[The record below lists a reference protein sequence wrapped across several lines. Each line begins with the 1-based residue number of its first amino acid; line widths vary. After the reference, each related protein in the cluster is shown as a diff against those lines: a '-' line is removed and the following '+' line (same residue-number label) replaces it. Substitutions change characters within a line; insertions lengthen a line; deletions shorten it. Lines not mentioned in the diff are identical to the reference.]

1 MPINLPIDLPAT
13 KILDDEN
20 IFYLN
25 QERAEHQDIRP
36 LEIVLLNLM
45 PTKIETE
52 TQIARL
58 LGNSPLQVDLIL
70 IHPESHASKNI
81 SEEHLINYYTNF
93 KYIRDNK
100 FDGLIITG
108 APVELLDFEDVDYFE
123 ELKEIMEWSKKNIT
137 STFHICWG
145 AQAALYYHYGI
156 KKSELNKKCFGV
168 FEHQICVEH
177 EKLFR
182 GFDDV
187 FYAPHS
193 RYTHVRVEDIQ
204 ATKELDLLSYSD
216 EAGLYIA
223 ATKDRRQIFV
233 TGHSEYEKDTLKKEY
248 DRDKDKG
255 LDIDLPRSYF
265 ENDDYLKKPIVKW
278 RAHANLL
285 YVNWLNYYVYQET
298 PYDLNDII

>member
-1 MPINLPIDLPAT
+1 MPINLPADLPAA
-13 KILDDEN
+13 KVLDDEN
-20 IFYLN
+20 IFYLT
-25 QERAEHQDIRP
+25 QERAVHQDIRP

-45 PTKIETE
+45 PTKIQTE

-58 LGNSPLQVDLIL
+58 LGNSPLQVDLVL
-70 IHPESHASKNI
+70 VHPDSHVSRNTPQ
-81 SEEHLINYYTNF
+81 EHLLDYYTNF
-93 KYIRDNK
+93 NAIKHKK

-108 APVELLDFEDVDYFE
+108 APVEHLDFFEVDYYE
-123 ELKEIMEWSKKNIT
+123 ELIQIMEWSKTNVT

-156 KKSELNKKCFGV
+156 EKFGLDKKCFGIY
-168 FEHQICVEH
+168 EHKLSVKN

-187 FYAPHS
+187 YYAPHS
-193 RYTHVRVEDIQ
+193 RHTEVR
-204 ATKELDLLSYSD
+204 LDDVLKNTQLDVLSYSD

-233 TGHSEYEKDTLKKEY
+233 TGHSEYEKDTLKNEY
-248 DRDKDKG
+248 MRDKSKG
-255 LDIDLPRSYF
+255 LDIVIPKNYF
-265 ENDDYLKKPIVKW
+265 MDDDDNKEPVVRW

-298 PYDLNDII
+298 PYDLNSIG